1 MIIRWKT
8 TTTTT
13 TTMTTTMTTEFAPE
27 WDAKYIA
34 EVKAAK
40 SFPKAI
46 LSSYPPGFT
55 NFGQYSGGS
64 PGTRLCTCQFSN
76 NDVENH
82 IIRINT
88 GGRYKGDEPYPTQ
101 IAIIAAGFFFARA
114 EFLIDVPFDP
124 FVPWYVAVL
133 AFILLYIL
141 YIYICLYVHKIF

>member
-1 MIIRWKT
+1 MKDRICVMLPYSNGMYCYPLTKMIST
-8 TTTTT
+8 S
-13 TTMTTTMTTEFAPE
+13 EFAPN

-55 NFGQYSGGS
+55 NFGGYSGGS

-88 GGRYKGDEPYPTQ
+88 GGRCKGDEPRPTQ
-101 IAIIAAGFFFARA
+101 IAFIAAGFFFARA

-124 FVPWYVAVL
+124 YVPW
-133 AFILLYIL
+133 
-141 YIYICLYVHKIF
+141 

>member
-1 MIIRWKT
+1 MIST
-8 TTTTT
+8 S
-13 TTMTTTMTTEFAPE
+13 EFAPN

-55 NFGQYSGGS
+55 NFGGYSGGS

-88 GGRYKGDEPYPTQ
+88 GGRCKGDEPRPTQ
-101 IAIIAAGFFFARA
+101 IAFIAAGFFFARA

-124 FVPWYVAVL
+124 YVPWYV
-133 AFILLYIL
+133 
-141 YIYICLYVHKIF
+141 